1 MPGTGTVRILQDT
14 EMRNRLSAYSHLVW
28 NILVHHAKTWLPYG
42 VILACLTGIW
52 FWWDGPASDQNVV
65 VRETKNHT
73 DSPPPSFLHKKAGP
87 PSKGEGRCIH
97 SLAGIRRT
105 KPLADLFE
113 SPVAMETA
121 GKEAKKEDNP
131 EQKEKQN
138 GREKERL
145 SRPVPLPQVLGVLEE
160 GGRRLILL
168 SNGLRSQACA
178 AGESFDSWQIAYI
191 SHGVAGL
198 SKEGVIHEVYF

>member
-65 VRETKNHT
+65 VRETKNYT

-87 PSKGEGRCIH
+87 PSKGEGKCIH

-105 KPLADLFE
+105 KPLVDLFE

-131 EQKEKQN
+131 EQKKNRTAERKRN
-138 GREKERL
+138 CPGRYRCHKYWECWKKEA
-145 SRPVPLPQVLGVLEE
+145 GVLSCSAMECGHRLVRQE
-160 GGRRLILL
+160 NRLIPGRLL
-168 SNGLRSQACA
+168 I
-178 AGESFDSWQIAYI
+178 FPT
-191 SHGVAGL
+191 V
-198 SKEGVIHEVYF
+198 